1 MLRCLFG
8 PQHSHGGPNRGP
20 IPLLASTWMLFK
32 GICAS
37 YLLHRDAR
45 LVEFRAPP
53 GNPATA
59 ADRFA
64 VPVFPEGYIG
74 ISFAFC
80 DVSKKFDCYCKPA
93 SVWEASDSRSAWC
106 PLVALLL
113 LLIGGHVRPTHAL
126 SRAAIWSQGYRWC
139 VHAWLFCWIMD

>member
-37 YLLHRDAR
+37 YLLNYDAR
-45 LVEFRAPP
+45 LVEFPRFQAIQPLRLTGSLCQSFP
-53 GNPATA
+53 KAIVGISLAFAMYQRNSTATA
-59 ADRFA
+59 
-64 VPVFPEGYIG
+64 
-74 ISFAFC
+74 SLQ
-80 DVSKKFDCYCKPA
+80 
-93 SVWEASDSRSAWC
+93 VWEASDSRSAWC

-113 LLIGGHVRPTHAL
+113 LLICGRVRPTHAL
-126 SRAAIWSQGYRWC
+126 SRAAI
-139 VHAWLFCWIMD
+139 